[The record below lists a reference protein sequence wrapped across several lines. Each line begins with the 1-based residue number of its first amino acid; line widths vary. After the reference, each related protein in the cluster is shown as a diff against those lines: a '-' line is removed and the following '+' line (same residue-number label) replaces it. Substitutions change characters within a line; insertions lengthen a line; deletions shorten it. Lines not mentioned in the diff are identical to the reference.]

1 MLLNALKCLTNIVK
15 GKRQHR
21 EMALLDLPVDN
32 RFSGKLIEKR
42 IERRERC
49 IQLFLKFTLFVV
61 VGPMS

>member
-1 MLLNALKCLTNIVK
+1 MSLSAFKCLANIVR

-21 EMALLDLPVDN
+21 EMALLDLPGEN

-42 IERRERC
+42 IESRERC